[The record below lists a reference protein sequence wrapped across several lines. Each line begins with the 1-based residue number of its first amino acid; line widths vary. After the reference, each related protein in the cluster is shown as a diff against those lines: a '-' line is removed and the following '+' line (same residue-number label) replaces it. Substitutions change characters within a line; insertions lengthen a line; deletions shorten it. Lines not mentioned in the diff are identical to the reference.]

1 MLAPEDADHRGHH
14 PDRPVRAD
22 LPEEQRASKPGGTY
36 AVIADEAHSSQTGD
50 AAMKLR
56 EVLSPAEQADLADGD
71 SFDTEALFAATMT
84 QRESTEN
91 ISYLAFTA
99 TPKPKT
105 MELFGTADPDD
116 FADDGTPKPKA
127 FRLYS
132 IRQAI

>member
-1 MLAPEDADHRGHH
+1 M
-14 PDRPVRAD
+14 
-22 LPEEQRASKPGGTY
+22 
-36 AVIADEAHSSQTGD
+36 IADEAHSSQTGD

-132 IRQAI
+132 MRQAI

>member
-1 MLAPEDADHRGHH
+1 
-14 PDRPVRAD
+14 
-22 LPEEQRASKPGGTY
+22 
-36 AVIADEAHSSQTGD
+36 
-50 AAMKLR
+50 
-56 EVLSPAEQADLADGD
+56 
-71 SFDTEALFAATMT
+71 MT

-132 IRQAI
+132 MRQAI

>member
-1 MLAPEDADHRGHH
+1 MGAQLGLRERVHALRNGAV
-14 PDRPVRAD
+14 PVRCPMLVD
-22 LPEEQRASKPGGTY
+22 QRS
-36 AVIADEAHSSQTGD
+36 
-50 AAMKLR
+50 M
-56 EVLSPAEQADLADGD
+56 EVYCRRLSRRTWD